1 VIELAQAF
9 DVSFDK
15 LVVRYKSPKISGWFQ
30 YGFDTDSESLLN
42 LGLPGAIMLLGKNGS
57 GKSRF
62 LESFQIFGLKQ
73 SQTSPEI
80 CLRYSVPSVD
90 EHLEYLQTKDFLTQ
104 TSTFIENK
112 EARAVEWGHNLG
124 ARNYEKEV
132 LDLPF
137 HNLIILA
144 LIEPIIGASFKSD
157 FGCDSSEAVLRLFE
171 FSEQEIQQFI
181 KRMESHQ
188 IEFAVGHPEQKDL
201 IIGIREN
208 LNFRDYFPEFFL
220 ALLTQSN
227 VHKTS
232 FEPGPGSFFD
242 SSDFLE
248 SKQNRVDLVT
258 DLKQL
263 FEGTTHVEV
272 ECRDGDAYISF
283 VNDKFGISEVDQQ
296 LEKYKYLY
304 EEHENACFP
313 YDLFRFDG
321 LNSSNW
327 LKIFTGG
334 WKPFRVLDL
343 TFRNRQ
349 QSIDDLVA
357 VFAGFVSIS
366 INEDD
371 TPSYQLEVNGLEKL
385 DALLDQVS
393 SMINRVDVGISK
405 IERLSPTHDWRDARI
420 PTFVDQKKSHD
431 FTPIVGWRDAVT
443 GKLLPLESCSDGQLD
458 VLRIL
463 VSLSNFKVGRFSNCA
478 KFLLADEFDRHLH
491 PAASQQLLTLIDQFA
506 KDSNSYVILSTHS
519 IGSMAIHRHTQ
530 LFAVKE
536 LDSTF
541 RITTERQTD
550 SKVLSITLGV
560 PELDLR
566 KLKKLFLLVEGNH
579 EVIILG
585 KLIEANAE
593 LAPKVELLNLNGLY
607 GLANFWRSYL
617 QHENA
622 DVLIVYDRRN
632 IDLESEWL
640 HIKSKTAGARFTENL
655 WSKHPG
661 ISQLL
666 SKALNRRKDGNFTH
680 GDTELT
686 SLARLLKEILD
697 PNENQIRNVKR
708 LHLHGLE
715 VPDVVD
721 CLPISAFP
729 KAKKHGSWTKLRQNM
744 PELHPERF
752 KFEFGINDS
761 SVNKAVNDSLDAVH
775 PEIQRLFASIL
786 GILELPEDWPIG

>member
-1 VIELAQAF
+1 MIDFTQAF
-9 DVSFDK
+9 DLSFGR
-15 LVVRYKSPKISGWFQ
+15 LAVRYKSPKISGWFQ
-30 YGFDTDSESLLN
+30 YGFTTDSESLLN
-42 LGLPGAIMLLGKNGS
+42 LGLPGAILLLGKNGS

-62 LESFQIFGLKQ
+62 VESFQLFGNKQ
-73 SQTSPEI
+73 NQKSPEI
-80 CLRYSVPSVD
+80 CLRYAVPSVD
-90 EHLEYLQTKDFLTQ
+90 EHLEYLQAKDLVAQSEVFT
-104 TSTFIENK
+104 ECK
-112 EARAVEWGHNLG
+112 KARANEWGSDLG
-124 ARNYEKEV
+124 ARDYEKEIF
-132 LDLPF
+132 DLPF

-144 LIEPIIGASFKSD
+144 LIEPIIGASFKNN
-157 FGCDSSEAVLRLFE
+157 FGCESGEAVLRLFE
-171 FSEQEIQQFI
+171 FSEKEIEAFN
-181 KRMESHQ
+181 KRMENHQ
-188 IEFAVGHPEQKDL
+188 IEFSVGHPEQTEL
-201 IIGIREN
+201 QIGVREN

-220 ALLTQSN
+220 ALLTRSN

-248 SKQNRVDLVT
+248 SSQNRVDLVA

-283 VNDKFGISEVDQQ
+283 VNDKFGISEVDRR
-296 LEKYKYLY
+296 LEKYKILY
-304 EEHENACFP
+304 EEYENACFP

-327 LKIFTGG
+327 LKMFTGG

-343 TFRNRQ
+343 TFRNRR
-349 QSIDDLVA
+349 QSIDALVG

-385 DALLDQVS
+385 DALLDQVN
-393 SMINRVDVGISK
+393 SMIKRVDVGISK
-405 IERLSPTHDWRDARI
+405 IERLSPTHVWRDTRI
-420 PTFVDQKKSHD
+420 PAFVEQKKSHD

-443 GKLLPLESCSDGQLD
+443 GKLFPLESCSDGQLD

-463 VSLSNFKVGRFSNCA
+463 VGLCNFKVGRFSNCA

-506 KDSNSYVILSTHS
+506 KDSSSYVILSTHS

-550 SKVLSITLGV
+550 SKALSITLGV

-585 KLIEANAE
+585 KLIEANDE
-593 LAPKVELLNLNGLY
+593 LASKVELLNLNGLY

-622 DVLIVYDRRN
+622 DVLIVYDKRN
-632 IDLESEWL
+632 QDLESEWL
-640 HIKSKTAGARFTENL
+640 QIKSKTAGARFTENL

-666 SKALNRRKDGNFTH
+666 SKCLNRRKDGNFTH

-686 SLARLLKEILD
+686 ALAWLLKEILE

-729 KAKKHGSWTKLRQNM
+729 KAKKHGSWTKLRQNT
-744 PELHPERF
+744 PALHPERF
-752 KFEFGINDS
+752 KFEFGINDG
-761 SVNKAVNDSLDAVH
+761 SVSKAANDSSDLVH

>member
-1 VIELAQAF
+1 MIDFAQAF
-9 DVSFDK
+9 DFSFDR

-30 YGFDTDSESLLN
+30 YGFTTDSESLLN
-42 LGLPGAIMLLGKNGS
+42 LGLPGAILLLGKNGA

-62 LESFQIFGLKQ
+62 LESFQNFGNKQ
-73 SQTSPEI
+73 NQTSPEI
-80 CLRYSVPSVD
+80 CIRFSVPSVD
-90 EHLEYLQTKDFLTQ
+90 EHFEYIQTKELVTQ
-104 TSTFIENK
+104 DDLFIANR
-112 EARAVEWGHNLG
+112 EARANEWGDDLG
-124 ARNYEKEV
+124 ARSYEREV

-144 LIEPIIGASFKSD
+144 LIEPIMGASFKND
-157 FGCDSSEAVLRLFE
+157 FGCESSEAVLRLFE
-171 FSEQEIQQFI
+171 FSEQEISAFK
-181 KRMESHQ
+181 KRIENHQ
-188 IEFAVGHPEQKDL
+188 IEFAVGHPEQREL
-201 IIGIREN
+201 VIGLREN

-220 ALLTQSN
+220 ALLTRSN

-248 SKQNRVDLVT
+248 SSQNRVDLVA

-283 VNDKFGISEVDQQ
+283 VNDKFGISEVDRR
-296 LEKYKYLY
+296 LEKYKNLY
-304 EEHENACFP
+304 EEYENACFP

-327 LKIFTGG
+327 LKMFTGG

-343 TFRNRQ
+343 TFRNRR
-349 QSIDDLVA
+349 QSIDALVGL
-357 VFAGFVSIS
+357 FAGFVSIS

-371 TPSYQLEVNGLEKL
+371 TPSYQLVVNGLEKL
-385 DALLDQVS
+385 DALLHQVS
-393 SMINRVDVGISK
+393 SMIKRVDVGISK
-405 IERLSPTHDWRDARI
+405 IERLSPIHEWRDTRMPA
-420 PTFVDQKKSHD
+420 FVEQKKSHD

-443 GKLLPLESCSDGQLD
+443 GKLFPLESCSDGQLD

-506 KDSNSYVILSTHS
+506 KDSSSYVILSTHS

-550 SKVLSITLGV
+550 SKALSITLGV

-585 KLIEANAE
+585 KLIEANDE
-593 LAPKVELLNLNGLY
+593 LASKVELLNLNGLY

-622 DVLIVYDRRN
+622 DVLIVYDKRN
-632 IDLESEWL
+632 HDLESEWL
-640 HIKSKTAGARFTENL
+640 QIKSKTAGARFTENL

-666 SKALNRRKDGNFTH
+666 SKCLNRRKAGKFTQ

-686 SLARLLKEILD
+686 ALAWLLKEILE
-697 PNENQIRNVKR
+697 PNEHQIRNVKR

-729 KAKKHGSWTKLRQNM
+729 KAKKHGSWTKLRQNTS
-744 PELHPERF
+744 ELHPERF

-761 SVNKAVNDSLDAVH
+761 SVSKAVTDSLDGVH
-775 PEIQRLFASIL
+775 PEIQRLFASIM